1 MKRSGLGGIAVL
13 ALVLTSCGSTHTTPT
28 ASATTSS
35 SPSSTT
41 TPAPTPTP
49 TPLADCATPPAGGT
63 PAAWGF
69 GVIKG
74 SEVEVVGTDGTVLNT
89 APRGGYGSTAPVE
102 VGVGQ
107 AGVYFYD
114 ESTGD
119 LSVLGKSGPAQ
130 VLGDV
135 TPAGGWNTVDNIS
148 LAESPSGACWAFAV
162 ASYDAS
168 QVATSQIYVGGT
180 GIPPTLVTTLTRPN
194 MVNGAAAGGYQ
205 VLRWDATGVLLGSY
219 PTGVGG
225 AGPFIDES
233 YSFAIV
239 VRLDPATGT
248 VSAALCSSGQF
259 ADEATDGSIACL
271 SGLGSDAKIA
281 VTKPGGATT
290 TVDTGSDS
298 AGEVAF
304 LGGTSA
310 ELTYCTA
317 ATVSSP
323 TYYWIENLLA
333 VQLGSS
339 PTTLIQGNTTGGLE
353 GPYAWFKLV
362 GGTSIAEIQGASGS
376 TELVEVNFNTGQTTT
391 LAPADSLLGVL

>member
-1 MKRSGLGGIAVL
+1 
-13 ALVLTSCGSTHTTPT
+13 
-28 ASATTSS
+28 
-35 SPSSTT
+35 
-41 TPAPTPTP
+41 
-49 TPLADCATPPAGGT
+49 
-63 PAAWGF
+63 
-69 GVIKG
+69 VIKG

-89 APRGGYGSTAPVE
+89 APKGGYGSTAPVE

-162 ASYDAS
+162 DSYDAS

-194 MVNGAAAGGYQ
+194 LVNGAAAGGYQ

-239 VRLDPATGT
+239 VRLDPQTGT
-248 VSAALCSSGQF
+248 VSAPLCSSGQF
-259 ADEATDGSIACL
+259 ADEAPDGTLACL
-271 SGLGSDAKIA
+271 TGLNTDVKIE
-281 VTKPGGATT
+281 VTKTGGSTT
-290 TVDTGSDS
+290 TIDTGSDS

-304 LGGTSA
+304 VGGSSL
-310 ELTYCTA
+310 LTYCTS
-317 ATVSSP
+317 ATSSSA
-323 TYYWIENLLA
+323 TLGWTENLLS
-333 VQLGSS
+333 VQLGGSS
-339 PTTLIQGNTTGGLE
+339 LSSMTLINGAATGQLE
-353 GPYAWFKLV
+353 GPFAWYKLV
-362 GGTSIAEIQGASGS
+362 GTTSIAELLGGTGPTSLG
-376 TELVEVNFNTGQTTT
+376 EVNLSTGQTTT
-391 LAPADSLLGVL
+391 LAPADSLIGVL

>member
-1 MKRSGLGGIAVL
+1 
-13 ALVLTSCGSTHTTPT
+13 
-28 ASATTSS
+28 
-35 SPSSTT
+35 
-41 TPAPTPTP
+41 
-49 TPLADCATPPAGGT
+49 
-63 PAAWGF
+63 
-69 GVIKG
+69 VIKG

-89 APRGGYGSTAPVE
+89 APKGGYGSTAPVE

-323 TYYWIENLLA
+323 TYYWIEYLLA